1 MNQHIICSG
10 EYGIGAMANNLA
22 LGCDCVGQIQY
33 LASKSASSSYGT
45 DSLDVLLL
53 TMEAPW

>member
-1 MNQHIICSG
+1 MNQHIIYSG

-33 LASKSASSSYGT
+33 LASK
-45 DSLDVLLL
+45 LN
-53 TMEAPW
+53 P